1 MSGIARKIQR
11 NKMKQTLKKQ
21 GEKRTAPLSKYRFKT
36 KDEMLKE
43 QSDKIVE
50 EMAKNIKYK

>member
-50 EMAKNIKYK
+50 EMAKKYKI